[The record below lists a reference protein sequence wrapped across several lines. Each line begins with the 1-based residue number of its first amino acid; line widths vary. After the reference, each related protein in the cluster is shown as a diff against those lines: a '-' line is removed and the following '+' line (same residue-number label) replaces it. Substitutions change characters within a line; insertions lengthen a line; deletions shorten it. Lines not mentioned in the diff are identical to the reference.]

1 MNKFLTSKEYN
12 DFTKI
17 IFNSI
22 EYKYGTEIFRKS
34 IDKSL
39 DKLFTITE
47 NHLLSNEA
55 INHPITTNS
64 L

>member
-12 DFTKI
+12 EITKI

-22 EYKYGTEIFRKS
+22 DYKYGSEIFRKS

-39 DKLFTITE
+39 DKLFTIKE
-47 NHLLSNEA
+47 NDLLSNEA

-64 L
+64 

>member
-12 DFTKI
+12 EITKI

-22 EYKYGTEIFRKS
+22 DYKYGSEIFRKS

-39 DKLFTITE
+39 DKLFTIQE
-47 NHLLSNEA
+47 NDLLKKET
-55 INHPITTNS
+55 INHPISNPN
-64 L
+64 

>member
-12 DFTKI
+12 NITKV

-22 EYKYGTEIFRKS
+22 DYKYGSEIFRKS
-34 IDKSL
+34 IDQSL

-47 NHLLSNEA
+47 NHLISNEA
-55 INHPITTNS
+55 INHPTKANS
-64 L
+64 

>member
-12 DFTKI
+12 EITKI

-22 EYKYGTEIFRKS
+22 DYKYGSEIFRKS

-39 DKLFTITE
+39 DKLFTIKE
-47 NHLLSNEA
+47 NDLLSNEA
-55 INHPITTNS
+55 INHPIKANS
-64 L
+64 

>member
-12 DFTKI
+12 EITKI

-22 EYKYGTEIFRKS
+22 DYKYGSEIFRKS

-39 DKLFTITE
+39 DKLFTIQE
-47 NHLLSNEA
+47 NDLLKKET
-55 INHPITTNS
+55 INHPISNPS
-64 L
+64 

>member
-12 DFTKI
+12 EITKI

-22 EYKYGTEIFRKS
+22 DYKYGSEIFRKS

-47 NHLLSNEA
+47 NHLISNEA

-64 L
+64 

>member
-64 L
+64 